1 MAKIMIAAKH
11 LLARCERGQVEAKRR
26 GGSPGFRTA
35 MSQGMPI
42 HSPQAVQ
49 QEIAHLA
56 TVANRAIELAGAESA
71 AVTIEEREV
80 SSLEWALGL

>member
-1 MAKIMIAAKH
+1 
-11 LLARCERGQVEAKRR
+11 
-26 GGSPGFRTA
+26 